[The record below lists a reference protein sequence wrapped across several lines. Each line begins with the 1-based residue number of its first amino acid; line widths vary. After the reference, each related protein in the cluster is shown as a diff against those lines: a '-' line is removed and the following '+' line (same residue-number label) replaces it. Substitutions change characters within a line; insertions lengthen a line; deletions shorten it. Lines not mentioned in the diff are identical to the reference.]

1 MCLCFRKQT
10 NLLTYV
16 FVAHPHTKK
25 NLKAIRSLSLDPILF
40 EKVPPLDQVQ
50 AKLFSFIESIESG
63 QSVNSNINS
72 GLDAEKVRKS
82 LSTIIIPFL
91 KSQMHE
97 KVRGAVGGGGGGGGG
112 GSSSRINTLKPLAAA
127 TIRRKCEEWVGMTE
141 WVGRVLVAGA
151 GVGAGGKE
159 EGVFPLIDLWRV
171 GLLDRSVSGWC
182 ASLWVDGQGRGQG
195 KGKGRMTNPILMF
208 LENATKER
216 GNGEGVASV
225 PKNVLLTTLRLVT
238 NAFGNVV
245 LARALLLGSGAGVQG
260 RGTREKITR
269 LVVGGLL
276 SEDSGVRSAAASLAF
291 NVSAFYQRGRVEGVR
306 GGGSNSGGGGAG
318 GVAEGEEEGDWEVE
332 MVSAVVEALRNEKAS
347 EDVGEWFFFL
357 IFFSFSE
364 SQLFD
369 SDPPPFF
376 YPLDMYMQFTDS

>member
-1 MCLCFRKQT
+1 M
-10 NLLTYV
+10 
-16 FVAHPHTKK
+16 
-25 NLKAIRSLSLDPILF
+25 
-40 EKVPPLDQVQ
+40 
-50 AKLFSFIESIESG
+50 FSFIESIESG
-63 QSVNSNINS
+63 QDVNSNSYSNS
-72 GLDAEKVRKS
+72 GLDAEKVKKA

-91 KSQMHE
+91 KSQVHE
-97 KVRGAVGGGGGGGGG
+97 KVRGAAGGGGGGGG

-127 TIRRKCEEWVGMTE
+127 TIRRVCEEWVGVTE
-141 WVGRVLVAGA
+141 WVGRVLVAGESESAA
-151 GVGAGGKE
+151 GVRGKE

-182 ASLWVDGQGRGQG
+182 ASLWVDGQERG
-195 KGKGRMTNPILMF
+195 KGKGRMINPILMF

-216 GNGEGVASV
+216 GNGEGTTSTSTSV

-245 LARALLLGSGAGVQG
+245 LARALLLGVQGWGQGRG
-260 RGTREKITR
+260 RGTREMITR

-306 GGGSNSGGGGAG
+306 GGSGNSGSGVAGGAG
-318 GVAEGEEEGDWEVE
+318 DVAEGEEEGDWEVE

-347 EDVGEWFFFL
+347 EDIGE
-357 IFFSFSE
+357 
-364 SQLFD
+364 
-369 SDPPPFF
+369 
-376 YPLDMYMQFTDS
+376 